1 MVLRRGYHGLKYARP
16 VKKMPSNLWTDVQ
29 WLNKLK
35 PVAIT
40 VPEIIS
46 QFQDVFSSFKI
57 RPGMKN
63 VCPTFCPPVFLPS
76 SCKKGRLLEEAA
88 TGCIN
93 WVLHIGYWIFG
104 YWDIGYWIFIGC
116 WIKDVRFTSYNTHA
130 RPHHIHAPTYPLTLS
145 PTSSLSSLL
154 FSWSRCLI
162 ISSLSFFF
170 HFSPSLLASV

>member
-63 VCPTFCPPVFLPS
+63 VCPTC
-76 SCKKGRLLEEAA
+76 C
-88 TGCIN
+88 
-93 WVLHIGYWIFG
+93 
-104 YWDIGYWIFIGC
+104 
-116 WIKDVRFTSYNTHA
+116 
-130 RPHHIHAPTYPLTLS
+130 
-145 PTSSLSSLL
+145 L
-154 FSWSRCLI
+154 F
-162 ISSLSFFF
+162 
-170 HFSPSLLASV
+170 